1 MTFSQPDIAME
12 RRTDGTVLLSSRRP
26 VGPYEESVPAV
37 LRARAAEHPDR
48 VLAAQ
53 RDQQDRWVE
62 LSYGEARL
70 KADALAQAFV
80 DLGLGPD
87 RPVMI
92 LSGNSVEHL
101 LVTLAGYTAGVPVA
115 PISVAYSLM
124 SADHARIRSIAELV
138 RPGLVCADDA
148 GPFGG
153 RAWPSRPAGSQRRRW
168 CS

>member
-1 MTFSQPDIAME
+1 MRALAQSHTFAAPDTAIQ
-12 RRTDGTVLLSSRRP
+12 RRADGSVVLSSRHAP
-26 VGPYEESVPAV
+26 APFEQSVPAV

-48 VLAAQ
+48 PLAAQ
-53 RDQQDRWVE
+53 RDRDDRWVE

-80 DLGLGPD
+80 DLGLGPE

-124 SADHARIRSIAELV
+124 SADHARIRSIAS
-138 RPGLVCADDA
+138 
-148 GPFGG
+148 
-153 RAWPSRPAGSQRRRW
+153 SRTA
-168 CS
+168 